1 MMKHRLTL
9 TIVLLLLSATA
20 LAQNV
25 TQVVQ
30 QAPSNSAFELFNNWQ
45 SIAVIALVIS
55 VVLVGIGYMVGI
67 GFDLPE
73 MQAWA
78 RSELGQV
85 FANAI
90 IIIALIGFVALL
102 DVATMS
108 MVNASGI
115 GGLHC
120 SPGENCLNKTANA
133 YLGDY
138 IGLAQDGAK
147 NVLQQDLVATA
158 WANRRFGIYCYSLWC
173 GEAGV
178 SWSLWAN
185 YILDADRYGIV
196 FEYYQGVL
204 SSLYSQVF
212 FVSEICFKVAP
223 LLLALGIVARS
234 FFVTR
239 KVGGLLIAIA
249 VAVMFFFPAMYIFD
263 WMSLDM
269 TITGDTSSS
278 LPAICPAECSYTPP
292 IAYYDQGS
300 SFVALNTTTQV
311 YAMFDDSQTDA
322 VRDLILGTTHSM
334 LTDSGTN
341 VTSCENWTVHITDPS
356 CGGNGQCDV
365 ACDPSCRELPY
376 PASSSFCANYTQQLA
391 CAELPAEC
399 KVTRIVADINTTEE
413 AVCPTECKMVP
424 PLRSDCDLDATNN
437 SQPGGDCLQSRFDC
451 RVAEVSDLNWRPS
464 VSPTV
469 ANASLCNT
477 YPKDCIASLD
487 ANDSCV
493 WVMPQFGSCDDLC
506 TGCPEECRIS
516 NGTSNTSGILP
527 EYCSND
533 SEDGPACQ
541 QCPDTCKVPLESI
554 EAKAPTDGTNCTS
567 CPETMRIYGTNLPAS
582 YLEDFDL
589 FGFHEDCSPTSCPL
603 DYRVQV
609 PYSSC
614 DSCADSQE
622 SYTYNP
628 PIDTECTNLCAPSDS
643 GPSKTSGDYTQI
655 GAEGMVGTQD
665 IQSVAK
671 FMGPAYLL
679 PLLNIVATL
688 IVIKSLSEMLGGDV
702 EIPGMSRIF

>member
-9 TIVLLLLSATA
+9 AIVLLLLSATA

-30 QAPSNSAFELFNNWQ
+30 QAPSSSAFELFNNWQ
-45 SIAVIALVIS
+45 SISVIALVLS
-55 VVLVGIGYMVGI
+55 TVLVGIGYMVGI
-67 GFDLPE
+67 GFELPE

-90 IIIALIGFVALL
+90 IVIALIGVVALM
-102 DVATMS
+102 DVTTMT

-120 SPGENCLNKTANA
+120 VPGENCLNKTANA
-133 YLGDY
+133 YLSDY
-138 IGLAQDGAK
+138 IGIAQDGAK
-147 NVLQQDLVATA
+147 NVLHQDLVATA
-158 WANRRFGIYCYSLWC
+158 WANRRFGIYCYSVWC
-173 GEAGV
+173 AEAGV
-178 SWSLWAN
+178 TWSLWAN
-185 YILDADRYGIV
+185 YILDADRYGLV

-234 FFVTR
+234 FFISR

-249 VAVMFFFPAMYIFD
+249 VGVMFFFPAMYIFD

-269 TITGDTSSS
+269 TITGDASST
-278 LPAICPAECSYTPP
+278 LPSFCPAECSYVAP
-292 IAYYDQGS
+292 IAFYKQGGET
-300 SFVALNTTTQV
+300 VALNTTTQV
-311 YAMFDDSQTDA
+311 YALFDDSQTDA
-322 VRDLILGTTHSM
+322 VRDLILGNTHSM
-334 LTDSGTN
+334 LNNSGVN

-356 CGGNGQCDV
+356 CGGNGQCDI
-365 ACDPSCRELPY
+365 ACDRSCRDLPY
-376 PASSSFCANYTQQLA
+376 PAGSNLCANYTQQFA
-391 CAELPAEC
+391 CAALPAEC
-399 KVTRIVADINTTEE
+399 KVTRIIVHINTTE
-413 AVCPTECKMVP
+413 AAACPSECKIVP
-424 PLRSDCDLDATNN
+424 PLRSDCDLNANN
-437 SQPGGDCLQSRFDC
+437 GNKSGGNCLQSRFDC
-451 RVAEVSDLNWRPS
+451 RVAEVSDLSWRPS
-464 VSPTV
+464 VDPSV
-469 ANASLCNT
+469 ANASRCNT

-487 ANDSCV
+487 ANQSCV
-493 WVMPQFGSCDDLC
+493 WVMPNFGSCDDLC
-506 TGCPEECRIS
+506 TGCPEECRMN
-516 NGTSNTSGILP
+516 NGTSDMSKILP

-533 SEDGPACQ
+533 SEDGVSCK
-541 QCPDTCKVPLESI
+541 QCPDTCKVPLAAI
-554 EAKAPTDGTNCTS
+554 EAKAPTDSINCST
-567 CPETMRIYGTNLPAS
+567 CPEDMRIIGTNLPAL
-582 YLEDFDL
+582 YLTDFD
-589 FGFHEDCSPTSCPL
+589 FWVIHEDCSPTSCPL

-614 DSCADSQE
+614 DTCATSQE

-643 GPSKTSGDYTQI
+643 GPSKTSGAYTQI
-655 GAEGMVGTQD
+655 GAEGMVGAQE

-679 PLLNIVATL
+679 PLLNIAATL